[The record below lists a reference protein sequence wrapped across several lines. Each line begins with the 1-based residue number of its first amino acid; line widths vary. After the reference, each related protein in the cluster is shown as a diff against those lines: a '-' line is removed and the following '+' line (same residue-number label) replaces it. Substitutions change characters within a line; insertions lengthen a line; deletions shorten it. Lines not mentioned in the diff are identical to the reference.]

1 MVSQGA
7 AINCLIILPLCDFS
21 GVDNRENRATTNLG
35 GNSIIHTPR
44 RSQQTSTVTY
54 LHNIPTKIEESYIQ
68 KELSKD
74 YNVSRVHRLKY
85 RDTGKHL
92 PVVKVT
98 FKDCDS
104 AEKALKSEGIYVPE
118 TDKREKFEPDRK
130 SKVTRCFNCNK
141 LGHIARICSYK
152 HACSNCAK
160 EECILKQCT
169 SAPKCVNCGED
180 HPSTSARC
188 PKYKQVLKRLEIQR
202 ILSAETHVNSK
213 LKFLNWKVFDKPRIG
228 RKGGGVAICVREN
241 NGKFVAI
248 ETDIYNSLEYESVA
262 VNITTDKGIKFALLC
277 PYIPPERSD
286 QIEPGDLNAKSQEWR
301 NIKTNKAGELIENM
315 LTKQDM
321 ICINDGQPTR
331 RNSDSVIDLMLM
343 NSNFQH
349 NMISC
354 DTLSH
359 ETIRSDHISI
369 LTNLRVCSED
379 NWGTPKKIWQL
390 NKVDWEEW
398 KRVTEERFG
407 EWLENRPA
415 NNNSVD
421 HIYQSFADIINATQK
436 EMIPYKEIK
445 PRKHQKPCWWS
456 SSVTSAK
463 KHLNHCQKQ
472 YRMRNIPQNKQR
484 LIIAEDNFDKAK
496 EDAQEEWSNNLV
508 NQLNQ
513 AKNSKDFWNTY
524 KKMSRKTEDNS
535 VLPLIV
541 ENKDPIFDNKSKVE
555 LLQKIFFGGSHLKD
569 ESFDKEFYDS
579 INKEYKELNNM
590 YQAANETDQHREGFD
605 REIDKDEVEA
615 AIYRLRTGT
624 APGPDQQFAE
634 FYKHAGDKF
643 TEALVTMMNIIW
655 QKGELPTEWKMA
667 DVKFLRKPGKTSYYS
682 SSSYRPISLTC
693 IICKLM
699 ERVILER
706 IVAYIEGHRL
716 IDLTQEGFRK
726 NHSTTNAL
734 LRLVQTIADGFNEDE
749 STLAWLVDLEK
760 AYDSIWRE
768 GLMIKLH
775 KLGIKGKTWLW
786 INSFL
791 TNRTAR
797 CMLNNFFG
805 EQFDTKIGLPQ
816 GSVLSPTLFNIFI
829 ADIMDNTKG
838 ENCKFADDGTL
849 WHKGKDIKEMKE
861 RTSEDVKT
869 ILKWTEKWRINVN
882 LEKCEVCLFSKGNTD
897 AEQKTLKVNSF
908 SYRYSPTPKLLGV
921 TLDEKLKF
929 DTHINLMQKRANNAI
944 YVIRDIKGM
953 GGISRSKLLQI
964 YNSMV
969 RSIME
974 YACPVWQ
981 ITSAENMKKLEA
993 VQRKGLSICLGLPGT
1008 SGREAMEV
1016 EANIQPIDLRI
1027 EEISDSPFGKAINQS
1042 IDMFKATKVDIKLI
1056 EPEFTYKAGVDVML
1070 RRSPSYWSRLG
1081 SSKNRTAEQ
1090 TVESKQVVK
1099 DLLGDSTDSTVVA
1112 FTDGSCQGNPG
1123 PCGAGAV
1130 VYSGNSQG
1138 ISLKRPVA
1146 NRGSILLAE
1155 LVAILMVL
1163 EHCITTIKDQ
1173 FSELKILMHGSSKDA
1188 QLDKPNN
1195 QIGRI
1200 LSEIRTGYSRLNKYR
1215 NQIGQSLTPYCE
1227 CGEEETSE
1235 HFLLYCPRYQQERED
1250 MRRQMELLNIDPTNI
1265 QSILAPPKRETYEAT
1280 SQIVGEYITKSG
1292 RFQELAIPDSRSCA

>member
-1 MVSQGA
+1 M
-7 AINCLIILPLCDFS
+7 
-21 GVDNRENRATTNLG
+21 
-35 GNSIIHTPR
+35 
-44 RSQQTSTVTY
+44 
-54 LHNIPTKIEESYIQ
+54 
-68 KELSKD
+68 
-74 YNVSRVHRLKY
+74 
-85 RDTGKHL
+85 
-92 PVVKVT
+92 
-98 FKDCDS
+98 
-104 AEKALKSEGIYVPE
+104 
-118 TDKREKFEPDRK
+118 
-130 SKVTRCFNCNK
+130 K
-141 LGHIARICSYK
+141 L
-152 HACSNCAK
+152 
-160 EECILKQCT
+160 L
-169 SAPKCVNCGED
+169 
-180 HPSTSARC
+180 
-188 PKYKQVLKRLEIQR
+188 
-202 ILSAETHVNSK
+202 
-213 LKFLNWKVFDKPRIG
+213 
-228 RKGGGVAICVREN
+228 
-241 NGKFVAI
+241 
-248 ETDIYNSLEYESVA
+248 
-262 VNITTDKGIKFALLC
+262 
-277 PYIPPERSD
+277 
-286 QIEPGDLNAKSQEWR
+286 
-301 NIKTNKAGELIENM
+301 
-315 LTKQDM
+315 
-321 ICINDGQPTR
+321 
-331 RNSDSVIDLMLM
+331 
-343 NSNFQH
+343 
-349 NMISC
+349 
-354 DTLSH
+354 
-359 ETIRSDHISI
+359 
-369 LTNLRVCSED
+369 
-379 NWGTPKKIWQL
+379 
-390 NKVDWEEW
+390 
-398 KRVTEERFG
+398 
-407 EWLENRPA
+407 
-415 NNNSVD
+415 
-421 HIYQSFADIINATQK
+421 
-436 EMIPYKEIK
+436 PYK
-445 PRKHQKPCWWS
+445 
-456 SSVTSAK
+456 T
-463 KHLNHCQKQ
+463 
-472 YRMRNIPQNKQR
+472 
-484 LIIAEDNFDKAK
+484 
-496 EDAQEEWSNNLV
+496 V
-508 NQLNQ
+508 NQHFHVFL
-513 AKNSKDFWNTY
+513 F
-524 KKMSRKTEDNS
+524 RKTEDNS

-1027 EEISDSPFGKAINQS
+1027 EEISVRELAKIQSKNIAEPIKQQLEQYLTNNATYEQQDSPFGKAINQS

-1173 FSELKILMHGSSKDA
+1173 FSELKILSDSQTAVGILTLNWKSSNYIDTITDIKECMGTLLRHGILTTLSWIPGHANIAGNEIADQLAKDAAKEASSLNDQYNVITMSDVRCAVKMSTKLKWQSRWTISETGRQLFNLIPIVGKDA